1 MENFCKHAES
11 HLNALDMAEE
21 DEEEEAEGE
30 EFLLVQSICSW
41 LIQCVFRAAAS
52 NVERKHNFRY

>member
-21 DEEEEAEGE
+21 DEEEAEG
-30 EFLLVQSICSW
+30 FVSSKYMLVAYPMC
-41 LIQCVFRAAAS
+41 F
-52 NVERKHNFRY
+52 